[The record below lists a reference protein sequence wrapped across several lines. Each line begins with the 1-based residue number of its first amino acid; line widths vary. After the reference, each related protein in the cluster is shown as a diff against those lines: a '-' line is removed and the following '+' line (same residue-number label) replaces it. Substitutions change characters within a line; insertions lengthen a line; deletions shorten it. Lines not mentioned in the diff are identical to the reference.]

1 MDDRDKLVSMFNE
14 IKGDL
19 EIVKQEM
26 QSLITYLEIYKN
38 TSNEHSD

>member
-1 MDDRDKLVSMFNE
+1 MDDKDKLVSMFNE

-19 EIVKQEM
+19 EIVKREM

-38 TSNEHSD
+38 YSNEHSD